1 MTYAELC
8 GKFNFSLPDYAR
20 DYYEDFI
27 AQYDRSIPVLSDENA
42 VLVAQKTFLPAEG
55 GKALLKCAQAINS
68 FDDAHLCASFMAY
81 LTVYKRAPWLNYIY
95 TENHFTVE
103 GLMPEQVGWVLV
115 AVQLANTLIN
125 KEPPEE
131 LNEENIGA
139 FRGYSLSCFEQKG
152 YWGILEWNWNMLSA
166 GGCMF
171 VFDILKYV
179 PGEFT
184 SDFPVI
190 TDGKS
195 YVSLAGGKFFV
206 GKEGELV
213 DRQEKSLFTTS
224 FYEDD
229 ERYIGHVISRDGA
242 VEEKPT
248 EFSKS
253 VWRDF
258 LRGGTHT
265 LEIHIPQRIEYTPER
280 IKYAHKLALDF
291 YKDFY
296 PQHKPKAVAC
306 YSWLYSPQLKKVLPE
321 NSNILAVNSKLHLLP
336 IIASFDGDCRFLRQG
351 TSLQRRIAE
360 ECERGT
366 EFHYGISYIAI
377 DEIEKL

>member
-1 MTYAELC
+1 MTYTELC
-8 GKFNFSLPDYAR
+8 GKFNFSLPDYAK
-20 DYYEDFI
+20 DYYDEFI
-27 AQYDRSIPVLSDENA
+27 AQYDRSTPVLSAEMA
-42 VLVAQKTFLPAEG
+42 TLVAEKTLLPVEG
-55 GKALLKCAQAINS
+55 RDALLKCARAIDS
-68 FDDAHLCASFMAY
+68 TDDAHLCGSFMAY
-81 LTVYKRAPWLNYIY
+81 ITVYKRAPWLNYIY

-115 AVQLANTLIN
+115 AVQLAYTLVN
-125 KEPPEE
+125 KQPPEA

-139 FRGYSLSCFEQKG
+139 FRGYSYACLEQKG
-152 YWGILEWNWNMLSA
+152 YWGIVEWNWNMLSA

-184 SDFPVI
+184 ADFPVI
-190 TDGKS
+190 TDGNS
-195 YVSLAGGKFFV
+195 YVSLAGNEFFV

-213 DRQEKSLFTTS
+213 DSAEKAVFKTS

-229 ERYIGHVISRDGA
+229 ERYIGHIINRDGA
-242 VEEKPT
+242 VEEKAT

-253 VWRDF
+253 VWKDF

-265 LEIHIPQRIEYTPER
+265 IEIHIPQRIEYTPER

-351 TSLQRRIAE
+351 TSLQKRIAE
-360 ECERGT
+360 ECARGT

-377 DEIEKL
+377 DEIDKL